1 MLRRA
6 FGSAVRRPYVL
17 LRSGVTNVLFE
28 NRLGVQTSGEI
39 ALDEL
44 GIAAVGRQRYQP
56 IGLFKLRRIM
66 PRHSVTGDDVFIDI
80 GSGMG
85 RAVFLAAG
93 YRFRRVIG
101 VELSRQLVDIAQAN
115 LGRCRDRLRCRDV
128 SFVAADAT
136 LYEIPDD
143 VTVVFMNNPVQGEPF
158 AAVVRNILASHDRK
172 PRDMRIIYGNPVEEA
187 MLLGTGRVRLIRQI
201 RGYRPGREWSR
212 SNCCRMYGVQPR

>member
-1 MLRRA
+1 M
-6 FGSAVRRPYVL
+6 
-17 LRSGVTNVLFE
+17 FE
-28 NRLGVQTSGEI
+28 HRLGVQTSGEI

-44 GIAAVGRQRYQP
+44 GIAAAGRQRYQP

-66 PRHSVTGDDVFIDI
+66 PPHSVTADDVFVDI

-101 VELSRQLVDIAQAN
+101 VELSRQLVDIAQDN
-115 LGRCRDRLRCRDV
+115 LDRCRDRLRCKDV

-136 LYEIPDD
+136 QYQVPDD

-158 AAVVRNILASHDRK
+158 AAVVKNILASYDRK

-187 MLLGTGRVRLIRQI
+187 MLLGTGRITLIRQI
-201 RGYRPGREWSR
+201 RGFRPGREWSR
-212 SNCCRMYGVQPR
+212 SNCCRMYGVQPH